1 MNSKKYPGKGDGKI
15 KNRMIHV
22 GRFLLLGLLLVS
34 CMTRESVG
42 TGPDAVGME
51 GIRWYLVE
59 VAGSAV
65 SPMAGDKQPHI
76 MLDSA
81 QKRASGFSG
90 CNNFFAS
97 YELDG
102 ESLKF
107 GPVGATRM
115 ACPDLEMGL
124 ETEVFKAIEQTKTW
138 KIKNG
143 ELLFLD
149 DSKVL
154 ARFTMSQASSGSAEG
169 DPKLSGPVWQ
179 WMQTL
184 YSDDRKFT
192 PADPENYTVQF
203 REDGTLSVK
212 AACNQKGGTFSVSP
226 GQKRLSIEIT
236 HSTMAACPEGSLEDE
251 FVRGLSAAA
260 IYFFKDGN
268 LYLDLKY
275 DSGTMRLSK

>member
-1 MNSKKYPGKGDGKI
+1 M

-22 GRFLLLGLLLVS
+22 GRLLLLGLLLVS
-34 CMTRESVG
+34 CMTRESAG

-51 GIRWYLVE
+51 GIQWYLVE

-65 SPMAGDKQPHI
+65 SQMAGDKQPYI
-76 MLDSA
+76 LLDAA

-90 CNNFFAS
+90 CNNFFSS
-97 YELDG
+97 YERDG

-124 ETEVFKAIEQTKTW
+124 ETEVSKALDQTRAW
-138 KIKNG
+138 KIKDG

-154 ARFTMSQASSGSAEG
+154 ARFAMHQENGSTEEEM
-169 DPKLSGPVWQ
+169 KLSGPVWH
-179 WMQTL
+179 WVQTL
-184 YSDDRKFT
+184 YNDDRKFT
-192 PADPENYTVQF
+192 PADPANYTVQF
-203 REDGTLSVK
+203 REDGTISVR
-212 AACNQKGGTFSVSP
+212 ADCNQKGGIFSVSA

-268 LYLDLKY
+268 LYIDLKY